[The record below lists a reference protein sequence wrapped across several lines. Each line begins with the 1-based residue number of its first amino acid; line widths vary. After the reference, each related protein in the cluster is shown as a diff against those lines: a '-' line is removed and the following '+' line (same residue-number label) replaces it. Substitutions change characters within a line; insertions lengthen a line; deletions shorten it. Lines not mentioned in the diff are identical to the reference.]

1 MGLRFGRDVNAYTS
15 YDETVYQVSLPTTQK
30 QNLQQVMA
38 IFSEWSNAATFEKL
52 EVDAERGVITEE
64 WRAHQDAK
72 WRTSQA
78 RRPFLLANTRNLDR
92 EPIGLMDTVATV
104 TANTIAPI
112 LSTLVSTK

>member
-1 MGLRFGRDVNAYTS
+1 
-15 YDETVYQVSLPTTQK
+15 
-30 QNLQQVMA
+30 MA

-92 EPIGLMDTVATV
+92 EPTHFSTPL
-104 TANTIAPI
+104 IA
-112 LSTLVSTK
+112 SLVSAHQTTCAMPISYFIQMLCRLII